1 MIYYE
6 AMIIPIDQIKSETLT
21 AIIEQYV
28 LREGTDYGENLYKL
42 EQKVAHVNSQLEKG
56 LAVIVYSELNESV
69 DILTRH
75 EYEKMLVMGEVTS

>member
-6 AMIIPIDQIKSETLT
+6 SMIIPIDQIKSETLT

-75 EYEKMLVMGEVTS
+75 EYEKMLVMGEVTN